1 MTISTNFYT
10 TNNQLLDLPHN
21 TNFRGNPVSIP
32 QNKHDTVEI
41 QEKLKTEKKKGL
53 STNAKIGIGLGVI
66 ATVVGGL
73 LLHKNFANKVSSE
86 GQQVTRDFS
95 QAVKNLINEGRIS
108 TKEAEIFDELKG
120 LDGDEFITK
129 AYDLLSRDMGLVKV
143 PKLNIGHDG
152 HIDLRGHT
160 GKDIT
165 IYPDGFP
172 HDNKKAEILNTLRH
186 ELEHYKQH
194 LIVFLKKGDVAEQ
207 KAFKEQMYRRISV
220 QAVMKD
226 LETSDLQ
233 LLEECHRYG
242 YTDIGTVVHGNAGQM
257 SVKANGRI
265 VPFSD
270 VIKAAYEHDTPIQ
283 TIRSITPCEWERM
296 NFSQEELAKADE
308 YLEGIRKYASPGWMP
323 ERFFAN
329 GGHFN
334 IQEIYGNAG
343 ASNLLS
349 ELRERYVENIIE
361 REAIHSG
368 ETLRDK
374 FIEFLRA
381 INS

>member
-10 TNNQLLDLPHN
+10 TNNQLLNLPHN

-41 QEKLKTEKKKGL
+41 QGKIKTEKKKGL

-108 TKEAEIFDELKG
+108 TKEAEMFDELKG

-152 HIDLRGHT
+152 HITVRGHS

-165 IYPDGFP
+165 IYPDAFP
-172 HDNKKAEILNTLRH
+172 QDNKKAEILDTLRH

-207 KAFKEQMYRRISV
+207 KAFEEQMNRRIAI
-220 QAVMKD
+220 QAAIKD
-226 LETSDLQ
+226 LKTTDQQ
-233 LLEECHRYG
+233 LIEECHRYG
-242 YTDIGTVVHGNAGQM
+242 FTDIGTVVHGNAGQM
-257 SVKANGRI
+257 SVQANGRI

-270 VIKAAYEHDTPIQ
+270 VIKAAYEHDTPIK

-308 YLEGIRKYASPGWMP
+308 YLEGIRKYASSGWMP
-323 ERFFAN
+323 ESFFVE
-329 GGHFN
+329 GGHLN
-334 IQEIYGNAG
+334 QEEILGNAG